1 MFDCPLSGTKRQAD
15 HFRPAR
21 IKCPIGVAI
30 RLRSRT
36 EPDRPD
42 NDTSARAPVPR
53 AMVVA
58 VPSSIAVVAPAPIMP
73 PVAMVSV
80 AMAPV
85 IAAAPISHQLDAG
98 LVLAQNAKASR
109 RRRCR
114 CSRAADGSSQ
124 NQQTEKYEALHF
136 QVSPSLI
143 ALPIRQNTRT
153 HKMPTRV
160 SVLRFQRNTPPFE
173 GRPRRCWRTGFRWA

>member
-1 MFDCPLSGTKRQAD
+1 MFDCPLSGTKSQAD

-53 AMVVA
+53 AMAVA
-58 VPSSIAVVAPAPIMP
+58 VPSSIAV
-73 PVAMVSV
+73 
-80 AMAPV
+80 MAPV
-85 IAAAPISHQLDAG
+85 AIMPAVAIAAVVGAPVMTSASISHQLDVA
-98 LVLAQNAKASR
+98 LVLTHDAKAGR

-114 CSRAADGSSQ
+114 YCRPADGSSQ
-124 NQQTEKYEALHF
+124 SQ
-136 QVSPSLI
+136 
-143 ALPIRQNTRT
+143 
-153 HKMPTRV
+153 
-160 SVLRFQRNTPPFE
+160 
-173 GRPRRCWRTGFRWA
+173 